1 MTGKRSAPG
10 LCVALIAALGGGPG
24 CGSGMET
31 SNIEEILPQ
40 EDDCSD
46 EAPPAD
52 GKAAALL
59 GVPEGEAWR
68 AIAEGEALKIHYG
81 PQGGQHV
88 YAAVKLFSPA
98 AGMWKHTFEVI
109 QTPGYLPAGGVE
121 IATQACA
128 GAWTISRNIV
138 VFLDHDKI
146 TAGFLKLQS
155 TIVDDPEA
163 LPVASEAA
171 VTFTKEL

>member
-1 MTGKRSAPG
+1 M
-10 LCVALIAALGGGPG
+10 AALSGGLGCGPG
-24 CGSGMET
+24 MD

-52 GKAAALL
+52 GKATALL
-59 GVPEGEAWR
+59 GAMDGEAWR
-68 AIAEGEALKIHYG
+68 PLAEGEPFKIHYG

-88 YAAVKLFSPA
+88 YATVKVWSPA
-98 AGMWKHTFEVI
+98 VVMWKHTFEVI

-121 IATQACA
+121 VATMACGA
-128 GAWTISRNIV
+128 AWTISRNVI

-146 TAGFLKLQS
+146 TVGFLKLQS
-155 TIVDDPEA
+155 TIVDDIEEPPISAEA
-163 LPVASEAA
+163 S
-171 VTFTKEL
+171 VTFTK